1 MIIKGIRLRSSS
13 SITRTILHL
22 QNGDENDAVAFLH
35 GTPDDIR
42 DMHRD
47 AVSIGSRYAV
57 RHWIIAPHEGTA
69 REQMA
74 EVVKTLA
81 KEFFFD
87 PSRSV
92 VVEHRKRRATAD
104 ATDTHWH
111 LLVGEVD
118 PATGRILATSFDRIK
133 HELIARMSE
142 FSFGHTF
149 VPGKHTAAVV
159 TGLRKRGLHCIAD
172 RLEQVSISSSSVPR
186 EAFTH
191 GQHQESK
198 RQGLDLPT
206 LKLAIRRAVDN
217 ARSREEVLKEMSAIG
232 LDVKAGD
239 KPETWIVVDSDTG
252 VLLGALHRL
261 CGLRKSAINE
271 LMEIVPPE
279 PRKAQGEFDVATPP
293 KGLPREQAQLA
304 RPTPATAVC
313 DIGERIAEME
323 QSALHELEQ
332 AIPVFLPTPKMQEAK
347 EAVRLA
353 DADLSH
359 LVMQRTDLDIQ
370 IANLPPIRW
379 WSRFTGSAG
388 RRKRNIAN
396 LETALAEI
404 QKEIRRKEMAF
415 TVCRQREVSEEKAA
429 KDAHFAEVADFAQR
443 QKKAR
448 EALTVLIQAKM
459 ILEENPEVT
468 AKGLDFVLSAAI
480 TRMRNA
486 DTITDQMDEL
496 SFNRSRSG
504 RGLPRR

>member
-1 MIIKGIRLRSSS
+1 
-13 SITRTILHL
+13 
-22 QNGDENDAVAFLH
+22 
-35 GTPDDIR
+35 
-42 DMHRD
+42 
-47 AVSIGSRYAV
+47 
-57 RHWIIAPHEGTA
+57 
-69 REQMA
+69 MA
-74 EVVKTLA
+74 EVAKALA
-81 KEFFFD
+81 KEFSFD

-92 VVEHRKRRATAD
+92 VVEHRKRRATSD

-142 FSFGHTF
+142 FSFGHAF

-172 RLEQVSISSSSVPR
+172 RLEQVSTSSSAAPR

-217 ARSREEVLKEMSAIG
+217 ARSREEALKEMSAIG
-232 LDVKAGD
+232 VDVKAGD
-239 KPETWIVVDSDTG
+239 KPETWIVVNSDTG
-252 VLLGALHRL
+252 ALLGALHRV
-261 CGLRKSAINE
+261 CGLRKSAINN
-271 LMEIVPPE
+271 LMEVVSPE
-279 PRKAQGEFDVATPP
+279 PRSGQGAFEAVTPRQELSP
-293 KGLPREQAQLA
+293 EKTLPAKPA
-304 RPTPATAVC
+304 PATAIC

-323 QSALHELEQ
+323 QSALWELEQ
-332 AIPVFLPTPKMQEAK
+332 AIPTFAPTQTMQEAK
-347 EAVRLA
+347 EAIRLA

-370 IANLPPIRW
+370 IAKVPPIRW

-388 RRKRNIAN
+388 RNKRTVAN

-415 TVCRQREVSEEKAA
+415 TVCRQREVREEKAA
-429 KDAHFAEVADFAQR
+429 KDAHLAKVADINQR

-448 EALTVLIQAKM
+448 DTLAVLEDAKS
-459 ILEENPEVT
+459 ILKEKPEV
-468 AKGLDFVLSAAI
+468 ANEGLDFVLAAAR
-480 TRMRNA
+480 TRIRNA
-486 DTITDQMDEL
+486 DAITEQMDEL
-496 SFNRSRSG
+496 SSNR
-504 RGLPRR
+504 RRRR